1 MDVKCCCVAEG
12 TVRAHFSLS
21 LKSDTPL
28 SLGDIGT
35 IKGYTTSVDTLRS
48 ILYSILFIAMLA

>member
-1 MDVKCCCVAEG
+1 MLRVAVLRRG